1 MQTINQLAL
10 LSWMTTEI
18 AAVVKVL
25 LLVLVVAFIWG
36 IIQAFHRDHSIIG
49 VVGILFVGGIALAAA
64 SNPQWFQNEVTKEQT
79 GGIIQPFGIG
89 AGAAAPHGVVVAH
102 HPGLPQGR

>member
-1 MQTINQLAL
+1 
-10 LSWMTTEI
+10 MTTEI

-49 VVGILFVGGIALAAA
+49 VAGILLVGGIALAAA
-64 SNPQWFQNEVTKEQT
+64 SNPQWFQTQVTKEQT

-89 AGAAAPHGVVVAH
+89 IGGAAHSVVVAH
-102 HPGLPQGR
+102 HPALAQGR